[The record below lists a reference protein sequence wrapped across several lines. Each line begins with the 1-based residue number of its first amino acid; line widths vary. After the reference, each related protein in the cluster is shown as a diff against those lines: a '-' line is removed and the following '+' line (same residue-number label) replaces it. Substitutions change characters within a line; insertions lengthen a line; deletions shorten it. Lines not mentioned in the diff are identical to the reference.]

1 MTRITRRRGLAQAVG
16 RDARVTNAVHNH
28 PMASQPVPHPRQ
40 CQYAGDQQRNRY
52 GLRSRPQV
60 SSDAFP
66 NEDRVQGHSFHGY
79 HYTDPHFADQ
89 SFEVECDNNAQYP
102 PGEYPE
108 AAYPG
113 VYHYEDIDADTAS
126 TEELLDCPR
135 AIDGDSTPAHQPASP
150 QCEEGNGVNEVV
162 NMIEQASSQ
171 DLRDRVAGEES
182 GITGASSH
190 RGHFED
196 HTHGGGRD
204 EQHPSANTAAE
215 RRSAT
220 LSPSPTVTHVHRCR
234 SPADSNRGDPDGHG
248 PPPASASSQIDDE
261 HHRFTRAGGLVDPSH
276 TITPPGIRYTAHE
289 NDTPRVNSPNG
300 ARNPQ
305 RIGRNRREKGQ
316 CESNLSRASSSRSV
330 SSPPRLHHPGDGRP
344 RHLHPQIEEAD
355 ADTEPGRRAN
365 VLLVAAAGLGL
376 TLFSGPRGSANT
388 WPLPGTDAASVAT
401 TTASII
407 PSIHVDV
414 FAPMQTDYVAHP
426 MATTTPDP
434 VPGSLNLDNGDTSRS
449 KLGRASMGFML
460 GGIFAGVLFLVLRS
474 LVCKSR
480 RSRESMRG
488 GWREPFSV

>member
-1 MTRITRRRGLAQAVG
+1 
-16 RDARVTNAVHNH
+16 
-28 PMASQPVPHPRQ
+28 MASQPVAHTRQ
-40 CQYAGDQQRNRY
+40 CQYAGDQQRNSRY

-66 NEDRVQGHSFHGY
+66 SEDRVQGHSFHGY
-79 HYTDPHFADQ
+79 HYNDPRFADQ
-89 SFEVECDNNAQYP
+89 SFEVEYDDNAQYP

-113 VYHYEDIDADTAS
+113 VYYYEDVDADTAS
-126 TEELLDCPR
+126 TQELLDCPR
-135 AIDGDSTPAHQPASP
+135 ATPAHRPASP
-150 QCEEGNGVNEVV
+150 QCGEGKGITEVV

-182 GITGASSH
+182 GITGASSN

-196 HTHGGGRD
+196 HTHGGGRVK
-204 EQHPSANTAAE
+204 QHPSANIAAE
-215 RRSAT
+215 RLSAT
-220 LSPSPTVTHVHRCR
+220 LSPSSTVTNVHRCR
-234 SPADSNRGDPDGHG
+234 SPVDSNRGDPDRHG
-248 PPPASASSQIDDE
+248 PSSASASSQIDNE
-261 HHRFTRAGGLVDPSH
+261 HRRFTRADGLVDSSH
-276 TITPPGIRYTAHE
+276 TITPQGIRDTPNE
-289 NDTPRVNSPNG
+289 NDIPRVDSLNG
-300 ARNPQ
+300 VRNPPC
-305 RIGRNRREKGQ
+305 IGRNRREKGQ
-316 CESNLSRASSSRSV
+316 CENGLSRAINCRSV
-330 SSPPRLHHPGDGRP
+330 SGPPRPHRPGDDRP
-344 RHLHPQIEEAD
+344 RHLHSQNEEAD

-376 TLFSGPRGSANT
+376 TLFSGPRGSANS

-401 TTASII
+401 TTALII
-407 PSIHVDV
+407 PPIHFDV

-426 MATTTPDP
+426 MPTMAPDP
-434 VPGSLNLDNGDTSRS
+434 LPSSHNLDNSDTSRS